1 MPRTRKTKNLYSQGS
16 KQFGYDIKAHQGIV
30 PGMVNKPASGA
41 NKPIPKR
48 LRTLRIAEG
57 YETAL
62 SFANHLGISPARY
75 GNIEA
80 GSNLSI
86 EVAQLIVKKV
96 PGASLDWLYNGK
108 EEALPLGLRQRL
120 GSVEAETGNIRT
132 SPASRTKTGSP
143 SGRRSSAK

>member
-1 MPRTRKTKNLYSQGS
+1 
-16 KQFGYDIKAHQGIV
+16 
-30 PGMVNKPASGA
+30 MVNKPASGA

-48 LRTLRIAEG
+48 LRTLRLAEG

-62 SFANHLGISPARY
+62 SFAEFLGISPARY

-120 GSVEAETGNIRT
+120 ASAAEALPTGNVRT
-132 SPASRTKTGSP
+132 VASKAKRA
-143 SGRRSSAK
+143 SGRSSPR